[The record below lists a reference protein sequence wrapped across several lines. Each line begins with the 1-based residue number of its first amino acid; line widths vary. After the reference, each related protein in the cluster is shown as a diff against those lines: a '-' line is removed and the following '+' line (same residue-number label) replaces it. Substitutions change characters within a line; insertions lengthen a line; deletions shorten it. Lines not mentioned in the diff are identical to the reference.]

1 MECLNKKYSKRK
13 YENDR
18 IKNLKII
25 IFYILF

>member
-13 YENDR
+13 YENEG
-18 IKNLKII
+18 IKNLEII

>member
-13 YENDR
+13 YENER
-18 IKNLKII
+18 IKNLEII